1 METAIRI
8 TQPILALLLSPLL
21 FGVIN
26 KTKAF
31 FAGRKGMPLLQVY
44 FDLWKLLHKGVV
56 YSRTTSWVFRAS
68 PIVGLAAIIII
79 TMFIPMGH
87 TSSLVSFDGD
97 FIFVIYLFAMMRFFM
112 VIAALDTGSS
122 FEGMGASREAQFSAM
137 SEPALFLVLVALV
150 CVTGKFSLSE
160 ILAAVSAQFWFSHL
174 AVILFIAAAL
184 IIVLLA
190 ENARI
195 PVDDPNTHL
204 ELTMIHEVMVLDNSG
219 PDFAFIT
226 LTSGLKLWIF
236 AVLLVSVL
244 IPDFGLGRQLNI
256 IICISGVFVI
266 AIAIGIIESCMAR
279 LRLLFVPHFIFAAT
293 VFAVLGLIF
302 VLGK

>member
-8 TQPILALLLSPLL
+8 VQPILALLLSPLM
-21 FGVIN
+21 FGIIN
-26 KTKAF
+26 RVKAF
-31 FAGRKGMPLLQVY
+31 FAGRRGIPLFQVY
-44 FDLWKLLHKGVV
+44 FDLWKLFHKTVV
-56 YSRTTSWVFRAS
+56 YSRTTSWVFRVS
-68 PIVGLAAIIII
+68 PITGLAAIIII
-79 TMFIPMGH
+79 ALFVPLGH
-87 TSSLVSFDGD
+87 TKAVISFDGD
-97 FIFVIYLFAMMRFFM
+97 FIFIIYLFALMRFFM
-112 VIAALDTGSS
+112 IIAALDTGSS
-122 FEGMGASREAQFSAM
+122 FEGMGASREAQFSAI
-137 SEPALFLVLVALV
+137 SEPALLLVLVALV

-160 ILAAVSAQFWFSHL
+160 ILSTVTGQFWFSHL
-174 AVILFIAAAL
+174 AVVLFVSAAL
-184 IIVLLA
+184 IVVLLA

-219 PDFAFIT
+219 PDFAFII

-244 IPDFGLGRQLNI
+244 IPDFGLGTWLNLI
-256 IICISGVFVI
+256 VCVSGVLVI
-266 AIAIGIIESCMAR
+266 AAAIGIIESCMAR

-293 VFAVLGLIF
+293 VFAVLAIIF